1 MTTIRVVPAVLYR
14 SARLVPWW
22 HLVLG
27 LVAAVAL
34 AATRRT
40 DYVDDVVFGL
50 RVGAVALAV
59 SLAFVLDDPAL
70 SVTDGKPVPLW
81 LPRLSRLVLVLPVVA
96 AGWWLLMDWME
107 VTLRS
112 TPETAAMTVPR
123 VALSVELAALV
134 GIVLGCAAVVV
145 RTGRET
151 GGLAAA
157 VALLGGV
164 VALLMLPERWRVFI
178 SPASPPLP
186 GEAPSPMWQLWV
198 DAHLRWAALAAT
210 GWLAFAIGVRGP
222 AQGRLGRWAGAASG
236 RIRRAA
242 P

>member
-81 LPRLSRLVLVLPVVA
+81 LPRLARLALVLPVPA

-107 VTLRS
+107 AEMQS
-112 TPETAAMTVPR
+112 TPETAATTVPR
-123 VALSVELAALV
+123 VALTIELAAFV
-134 GIVLGCAAVVV
+134 GIVLGFAALVV
-145 RTGRET
+145 RSGREA
-151 GGLAAA
+151 GGLVAA
-157 VALLGGV
+157 VALLGAV
-164 VALLMLPERWRVFI
+164 VALLMLPERWRVFA

-186 GEAPSPMWQLWV
+186 GEAPSPIWEVWV
-198 DAHLRWAALAAT
+198 DAHRRWAAIAAAGWVALAV
-210 GWLAFAIGVRGP
+210 GVRGP
-222 AQGRLGRWAGAASG
+222 ARGRLARWAAATSG